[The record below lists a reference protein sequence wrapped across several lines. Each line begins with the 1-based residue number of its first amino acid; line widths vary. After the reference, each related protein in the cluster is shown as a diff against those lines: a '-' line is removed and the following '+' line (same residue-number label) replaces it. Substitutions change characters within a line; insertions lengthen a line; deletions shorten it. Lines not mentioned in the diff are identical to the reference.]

1 MKDRP
6 IALSLLFLVPLTL
19 LGAAVLTP
27 RALAQRG
34 GRGGGFAR
42 GAMGARSGLGA
53 RARSIGP
60 RGTGRYSAGQY
71 LGSWGDAGLF
81 YPDYYPDYDG
91 GYDYG
96 APLEAPPS
104 QAMGIYAAPPAHPA
118 PPPKPAEA
126 MVLQLEGDHWVR
138 ITPYGPSQT
147 AGQAAEPSSP
157 PERASNAH
165 PGTSAAARGQA
176 TASASAP
183 APLPPAVL
191 VFRDGHQEQ
200 IGQYRIMGGTIHINT
215 DYWTSGAWTR
225 SVPIADLDV
234 PATLK
239 LNQQR
244 GANFRL
250 PSSPDEVMIGG

>member
-6 IALSLLFLVPLTL
+6 IALSVALPLMLPLMLLCAAALVPS
-19 LGAAVLTP
+19 AP
-27 RALAQRG
+27 AQ
-34 GRGGGFAR
+34 RGGGFASR
-42 GAMGARSGLGA
+42 GAMGAMVA
-53 RARSIGP
+53 RGGGRASSVRP
-60 RGTGRYSAGQY
+60 RGAGGYFAGSGYSP
-71 LGSWGDAGLF
+71 LF
-81 YPDYYPDYDG
+81 YPDYDA

-96 APLEAPPS
+96 PALEAPPL
-104 QAMGIYAAPPAHPA
+104 QGMGIFAAQPA
-118 PPPKPAEA
+118 PTAKPAEA
-126 MVLQLEGDHWVR
+126 MVLELQGDHWVR
-138 ITPYGPSQT
+138 ITPYGPPQT
-147 AGQAAEPSSP
+147 VGQAAMPSIA

-165 PGTSAAARGQA
+165 PEAPAAARGQA
-176 TASASAP
+176 TAAAKPS

-200 IGQYRIMGGTIHINT
+200 IGQYRIMGANLYVNT
-215 DYWTSGAWTR
+215 DYWSSGAWTR
-225 SVPIADLDV
+225 TIPLADLDV

>member
-6 IALSLLFLVPLTL
+6 IALSLALPLMLPLMLLATAVLVPS
-19 LGAAVLTP
+19 AP
-27 RALAQRG
+27 AQRG
-34 GRGGGFAR
+34 GFASRGTMGAMAARGGG
-42 GAMGARSGLGA
+42 
-53 RARSIGP
+53 RAGSIRP
-60 RGTGRYSAGQY
+60 RGTGRY
-71 LGSWGDAGLF
+71 LGGWGSAGLF
-81 YPDYYPDYDG
+81 YPDYDA

-96 APLEAPPS
+96 PALE
-104 QAMGIYAAPPAHPA
+104 
-118 PPPKPAEA
+118 PPPPQWVTAQPTFSPAAKPAEA
-126 MVLQLEGDHWVR
+126 LVLEREGDHWVR
-138 ITPYGPSQT
+138 ITPYGPRQT
-147 AGQAAEPSSP
+147 DSQAAAPSNP

-165 PGTSAAARGQA
+165 PETPAAARGQA
-176 TASASAP
+176 TAAAKPP

-200 IGQYRIMGGTIHINT
+200 IGQYRIMGATIYVNT
-215 DYWTSGAWTR
+215 DYWSSGAWTR
-225 SVPIADLDV
+225 TIPLADLDV

>member
-6 IALSLLFLVPLTL
+6 IALRLMSPALPLMLPLMLLATAVLVPS
-19 LGAAVLTP
+19 AP
-27 RALAQRG
+27 AQRG
-34 GRGGGFAR
+34 GFASR
-42 GAMGARSGLGA
+42 GAMGAMVARGGA
-53 RARSIGP
+53 RARSVPP
-60 RGTGRYSAGQY
+60 RGTGRNVAG
-71 LGSWGDAGLF
+71 WGDAGLF
-81 YPDYYPDYDG
+81 YPDYDA

-96 APLEAPPS
+96 PALEAP
-104 QAMGIYAAPPAHPA
+104 QAMGVVTAPPAIPTPA
-118 PPPKPAEA
+118 AKPAEA
-126 MVLQLEGDHWVR
+126 LVLELEGDHWVR
-138 ITPYGPSQT
+138 ITPYGPPQT
-147 AGQAAEPSSP
+147 VGPAAAPSNP

-165 PGTSAAARGQA
+165 PETPAAARGQA
-176 TASASAP
+176 TAAAKPP

-200 IGQYRIMGGTIHINT
+200 IGQYRIMGANLYVNT
-215 DYWTSGAWTR
+215 DYWSSGAWTR
-225 SVPIADLDV
+225 TIPLADLDV